1 MLGAVAQHRVDAPEA
16 GRPSKVGRVHHVA
29 EAMDIAMAPAGV
41 VCVLLERHKQMLVV
55 AMANEA
61 AGNPVTYLPSGLSPE
76 QKCIALALLFL
87 RGMTLPWPPGGPYA
101 DEPH

>member
-1 MLGAVAQHRVDAPEA
+1 
-16 GRPSKVGRVHHVA
+16 
-29 EAMDIAMAPAGV
+29 
-41 VCVLLERHKQMLVV
+41 MLVV

>member
-1 MLGAVAQHRVDAPEA
+1 
-16 GRPSKVGRVHHVA
+16 
-29 EAMDIAMAPAGV
+29 
-41 VCVLLERHKQMLVV
+41 MLVV

-87 RGMTLPWPPGGPYA
+87 RGMTLP
-101 DEPH
+101 